1 MRVFQ
6 VWHFGKS
13 LWTDVKANK
22 KLNRCQM
29 IVDGFQK
36 MLERTEKGL
45 FTSMQGGKHF
55 PRDWSLG
62 YYSTN
67 YKQTHVS
74 RNVTSISKPSK
85 TFIS

>member
-1 MRVFQ
+1 
-6 VWHFGKS
+6 
-13 LWTDVKANK
+13 
-22 KLNRCQM
+22 M

-45 FTSMQGGKHF
+45 FTSMKGGKHF

-62 YYSTN
+62 NYSTN

-74 RNVTSISKPSK
+74 
-85 TFIS
+85 